1 MSHEIR
7 PPTNGILGMAQLR
20 LPIVALTAGVYAE
33 DRERCLAAGMDDFL
47 AKPVDIR
54 DLRTRI
60 DKWTEKTTP
69 TPE

>member
-7 PPTNGILGMAQLR
+7 PPTNGILGMAQLH
-20 LPIVALTAGVYAE
+20 LPIVALGVYAE